1 MRIVAVRAV
10 TDDRGAGVALVR
22 DAVVY
27 AGEHRRYREI
37 GIGVGTARAMLDV
50 AARRRAG
57 GDTEGYG
64 AVVDPPGRR
73 DGGVAVRFEAAVAV
87 GVRREDR
94 ETVADAADHA
104 ADRVAQRGRSL
115 GIVACKDVVA
125 RRGVEDRK
133 S

>member
-1 MRIVAVRAV
+1 
-10 TDDRGAGVALVR
+10 
-22 DAVVY
+22 
-27 AGEHRRYREI
+27 
-37 GIGVGTARAMLDV
+37 MLDV

-94 ETVADAADHA
+94 ETVADAADHP
-104 ADRVAQRGRSL
+104 ADRVAQRGRAF
-115 GIVACKDVVA
+115 GIVAREDIIARCVVEIGRASGRERVWQYVSISVVA
-125 RRGVEDRK
+125 VSLK
-133 S
+133 KKKKQN